1 MEDFIEAFNNYRAAF
16 YSTLDLIY
24 VNKSINRWY
33 RLGCHW
39 INIGLPNYV
48 TTEKKPDN
56 RCEIRDT
63 CNERSIVIIR
73 LKLVKGSA
81 DNELLAT

>member
-1 MEDFIEAFNNYRAAF
+1 MLVDDFIKVFNTYWAAF
-16 YSTLDLIY
+16 YSPLDRIF
-24 VNKSINRWY
+24 VDKSINWWY

-48 TTEKKPDN
+48 TMEIKPDN
-56 RCEIRDT
+56 RGEIQDT

-73 LKLVKGSA
+73 LTGSA
-81 DNELLAT
+81 DN